1 MATGWADITR
11 GGSLRE
17 AFLAFIGSASNPL
30 LCLVCTVMAAFA
42 FRPSA
47 TRCVAAVL
55 AIALFA
61 IEVSLLGLGVWSGAT
76 IIGSAVG
83 GLFVAEFALCVALP
97 LIRVGTKVLRIVSS
111 KART

>member
-1 MATGWADITR
+1 
-11 GGSLRE
+11 LRE

-55 AIALFA
+55 AIALA
-61 IEVSLLGLGVWSGAT
+61 GLEVSLLGLGVWSSAA
-76 IIGSAVG
+76 IIGSAAG

-97 LIRVGTKVLRIVSS
+97 FLRMGTKVLRLVRS